1 MILVVF
7 SFVAIVNESKR
18 SPISKT
24 LPLLNL
30 TNDTQ
35 RFSSKS
41 LERTFYE
48 LPETII
54 VPQINTKGLNI
65 SAHFGGYP
73 RFLVMYSSGKIG
85 KTSEILNFINE
96 MQKKGVPSLYVDCEG
111 VPISLNRFL
120 DRLKLDNF
128 YVLDDLLEKLNKND
142 KVPYIIVDNFQG
154 SLGESCE
161 ICGLLAYFYEKR
173 SVNVVILTN
182 SGIVS
187 EDLKNDGFLMKI
199 IETEELALKNERV
212 FEIVEEINNKLN
224 GSIDIIEENQVNE
237 CLEILDLDYEMLQE
251 YEKNAKDFKSLE
263 VFCKEKTK
271 KLYENL
277 NLERFKDILHA
288 FLRLSYDEKLGKYD
302 MNRFLSYGE
311 LKAQKIENFDEKL
324 EEMIRNDLLIGEN
337 GRYKIRKKSVF
348 NALVSVLA

>member
-1 MILVVF
+1 
-7 SFVAIVNESKR
+7 
-18 SPISKT
+18 
-24 LPLLNL
+24 
-30 TNDTQ
+30 
-35 RFSSKS
+35 
-41 LERTFYE
+41 
-48 LPETII
+48 
-54 VPQINTKGLNI
+54 
-65 SAHFGGYP
+65 
-73 RFLVMYSSGKIG
+73 
-85 KTSEILNFINE
+85 
-96 MQKKGVPSLYVDCEG
+96 VPSLYVDCEG